1 MPVKWMPTLS
11 NKAVATPS
19 MLLYGSIATLVTLWL
34 PLFKTGNFRAERSYS
49 LWDLR
54 EVGAPGLPLLVLG
67 AVLLV
72 AAGAILHLTYNRSI
86 PSMWLSCLAIAE
98 TLGIL
103 VALSIGFALALPD
116 TSDLTFLP
124 GLPLLIAGLTAT
136 LVATSQLPDYVSHQR
151 KTSGG

>member
-1 MPVKWMPTLS
+1 
-11 NKAVATPS
+11 
-19 MLLYGSIATLVTLWL
+19 MLLYGSIATLVALWL
-34 PLFKTGNFRAERSYS
+34 PLFKTESSRTERSYS

-86 PSMWLSCLAIAE
+86 PSIWLSCLAIAE

-103 VALSIGFALALPD
+103 VAISIGFALTLPD
-116 TSDLTFLP
+116 TSHLTFLP
-124 GLPLLIAGLTAT
+124 GLPLLIAGLAAT